1 MSHREF
7 CKMIVPMIRELQEE
21 CQKMTSEEFMEFRQ
35 ELMGARLW
43 SEKKLVRKFMT
54 EVLDLLQ
61 RNIFQKTDINRAS
74 R

>member
-43 SEKKLVRKFMT
+43 SEKKT
-54 EVLDLLQ
+54 C
-61 RNIFQKTDINRAS
+61 
-74 R
+74 